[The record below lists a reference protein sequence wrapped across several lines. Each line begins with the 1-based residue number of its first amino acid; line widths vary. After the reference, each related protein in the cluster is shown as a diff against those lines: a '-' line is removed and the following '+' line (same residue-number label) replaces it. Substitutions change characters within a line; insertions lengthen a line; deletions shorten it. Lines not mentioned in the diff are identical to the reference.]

1 MTNETKTWIKKFV
14 ELHEKDI
21 NMKIRTIRNQID
33 ALKNNESRLEN
44 QLPNLSVLYKRI
56 LYHKAQLDLLK
67 VLKFTT
73 I

>member
-44 QLPNLSVLYKRI
+44 QLPNLYVLYKRI